1 MRWRSR
7 LSAGGASCVQHT
19 CHMPRIIRPG
29 RSGSSFP
36 SAPAGPADV
45 TARLI
50 GNVLQESFG
59 QPFVVENRTGA
70 GGVIGTLEAAK
81 SPPDGYTL
89 LMMSNTQTANE
100 LLVPQRKYELMR
112 DLAPIAPV
120 NYSDLVIVVHPS
132 VPAKTLQE
140 FIALAK
146 SQPGKLN
153 YASSGQGTPY
163 HMAGELFKTMAGIDV
178 VHVPYRNSGEAR
190 SGVIGGQVQMMI
202 DAVPAMAPNIGENQ
216 VRALATTGKTRSSV
230 LPDVPTV
237 IEAGVPGYEATI
249 WLGLMAPA
257 GTPKPIIDKLNAAV
271 NAAVKRPDI
280 VKLWTE
286 QGAVPMS
293 MTPEEF
299 DKFLRGDIVKWAEV
313 VKKFD
318 KSVNQGHSVRHA
330 AHSISPQWRR
340 DRGRRRS
347 RSLAARHPARTARPD
362 RSAFRLRRR
371 RMRRLPCHRRRSRG
385 GLLRHAAVVGRGQ
398 GRHHDRGLGQ
408 RRAAASAA
416 ARLHRRAGDAMRL
429 LRFRHPDERGGA
441 VDAKSRRPTEAE
453 VSAALDRNLCRCGS
467 HNRMVRAVL
476 RAACARWRRNDRA
489 LSARNCRSASR
500 PTQDCRPG

>member
-1 MRWRSR
+1 MGTVPGAGMGTQAANVDDVPCPGFAQRRQAGLRAVEHPTEGPESIVDSSFRLPLDLADNLFNTGQDQIGGTKMTGSR
-7 LSAGGASCVQHT
+7 LVAALAIALVAAPLLAAPGPAQDYPARPVKIIVPFGAG
-19 CHMPRIIRPG
+19 
-29 RSGSSFP
+29 
-36 SAPAGPADV
+36 GPADV

-50 GNVLQESFG
+50 GNILQENFG

-70 GGVIGTLEAAK
+70 GGVIGTVEAAK

-100 LLVPQRKYELMR
+100 SLVPQRKYELMR

-132 VPAKTLQE
+132 VAARTLTE

-190 SGVIGGQVQMMI
+190 SGIIGGQVQMMI
-202 DAVPAMAPNIGENQ
+202 DAVTAMAPNVAEKQ
-216 VRALATTGKTRSSV
+216 VRALATTGQSRSTV
-230 LPDVPTV
+230 LPNVPTAN
-237 IEAGVPGYEATI
+237 EAGIAGYEATI

-257 GTPKPIIDKLNAAV
+257 GTPKPVIDKINAAV

-280 VKLWTE
+280 VKLWTQ

-299 DKFLRGDIVKWAEV
+299 DKFLRGDIVKWTEV
-313 VKKFD
+313 VKKFAD
-318 KSVNQGHSVRHA
+318 K
-330 AHSISPQWRR
+330 PQ
-340 DRGRRRS
+340 
-347 RSLAARHPARTARPD
+347 
-362 RSAFRLRRR
+362 
-371 RMRRLPCHRRRSRG
+371 
-385 GLLRHAAVVGRGQ
+385 
-398 GRHHDRGLGQ
+398 
-408 RRAAASAA
+408 
-416 ARLHRRAGDAMRL
+416 
-429 LRFRHPDERGGA
+429 
-441 VDAKSRRPTEAE
+441 
-453 VSAALDRNLCRCGS
+453 
-467 HNRMVRAVL
+467 
-476 RAACARWRRNDRA
+476 
-489 LSARNCRSASR
+489 
-500 PTQDCRPG
+500 

>member
-1 MRWRSR
+1 MTHPRFALVLAAAVLAAPVLATPVLVATQCLAQDYPTRQ
-7 LSAGGASCVQHT
+7 V
-19 CHMPRIIRPG
+19 RIIVPFG
-29 RSGSSFP
+29 AG
-36 SAPAGPADV
+36 GPADV

-50 GNVLQESFG
+50 GDSLQRSFG
-59 QPFVVENRTGA
+59 QPFVIENRTGA

-89 LMMSNTQTANE
+89 LLMSNTQTANE
-100 LLVPQRKYELMR
+100 SLLAQPQRKYELMR
-112 DLAPIAPV
+112 DLVPVAPI

-190 SGVIGGQVQMMI
+190 NGVIGGQVQMMI
-202 DAVPAMAPNIGENQ
+202 DAVTTMAPNTAENQ

-230 LPDVPTV
+230 MPDVPTV
-237 IEAGVPGYEATI
+237 TEAGVEGYEATI

-271 NAAVKRPDI
+271 NTAVKRPEI

-286 QGAVPMS
+286 QGAVAMS

-299 DKFLRGDIVKWAEV
+299 DGLLRDDIVKWANV
-313 VKKFD
+313 VKKFGD
-318 KSVNQGHSVRHA
+318 KAQ
-330 AHSISPQWRR
+330 
-340 DRGRRRS
+340 
-347 RSLAARHPARTARPD
+347 
-362 RSAFRLRRR
+362 
-371 RMRRLPCHRRRSRG
+371 
-385 GLLRHAAVVGRGQ
+385 
-398 GRHHDRGLGQ
+398 
-408 RRAAASAA
+408 
-416 ARLHRRAGDAMRL
+416 
-429 LRFRHPDERGGA
+429 
-441 VDAKSRRPTEAE
+441 
-453 VSAALDRNLCRCGS
+453 
-467 HNRMVRAVL
+467 
-476 RAACARWRRNDRA
+476 
-489 LSARNCRSASR
+489 
-500 PTQDCRPG
+500 

>member
-1 MRWRSR
+1 MTAPRFALALAATLLATASLATPVLVTQCLAQDYPTRPITIIVAFG
-7 LSAGGASCVQHT
+7 AG
-19 CHMPRIIRPG
+19 
-29 RSGSSFP
+29 
-36 SAPAGPADV
+36 GPADV

-50 GNVLQESFG
+50 GNVLQEQFG

-70 GGVIGTLEAAK
+70 GGVIGTLAAAK

-100 LLVPQRKYELMR
+100 SLVPTRKYELMR
-112 DLAPIAPV
+112 DLVPIAPV
-120 NYSDLVIVVHPS
+120 NYSDLVIVVHPM
-132 VPAKTLQE
+132 VAAKTLAE

-163 HMAGELFKTMAGIDV
+163 HMAGELFKTVAGIDV

-202 DAVPAMAPNIGENQ
+202 DAVPAMAPNVIENQ
-216 VRALATTGKTRSSV
+216 VRALATTGKGRSIV
-230 LPDVPTV
+230 LPNVPTV
-237 IEAGVPGYEATI
+237 IETGISGYEATI

-280 VKLWTE
+280 VKLWTA

-299 DKFLRGDIVKWAEV
+299 DKFLRGDIMKWAEV

-318 KSVNQGHSVRHA
+318 K
-330 AHSISPQWRR
+330 PQ
-340 DRGRRRS
+340 
-347 RSLAARHPARTARPD
+347 
-362 RSAFRLRRR
+362 
-371 RMRRLPCHRRRSRG
+371 
-385 GLLRHAAVVGRGQ
+385 
-398 GRHHDRGLGQ
+398 
-408 RRAAASAA
+408 
-416 ARLHRRAGDAMRL
+416 
-429 LRFRHPDERGGA
+429 
-441 VDAKSRRPTEAE
+441 
-453 VSAALDRNLCRCGS
+453 
-467 HNRMVRAVL
+467 
-476 RAACARWRRNDRA
+476 
-489 LSARNCRSASR
+489 
-500 PTQDCRPG
+500 